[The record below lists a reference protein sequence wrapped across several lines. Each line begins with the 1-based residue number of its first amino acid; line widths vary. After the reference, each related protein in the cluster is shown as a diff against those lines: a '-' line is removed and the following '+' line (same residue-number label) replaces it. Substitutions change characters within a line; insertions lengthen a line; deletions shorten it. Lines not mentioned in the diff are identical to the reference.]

1 MPFPSLARAPPGR
14 PPPLASPVAFDPG
27 DVSDADSFVTE
38 YSSDEAAD
46 APAGVGDGTPTRA
59 RSQKL
64 ESRYVFVKKVGEG
77 ATATA
82 FLCLD
87 VADGSRAV
95 ILKKCAR
102 AKFRALPR
110 PGAPAPRAV
119 AHEAEIAVLKKLSS
133 AHPNIIDLLGVVDD
147 PASPT
152 VALVLEYANGGDL
165 KRRVA
170 ADALVDDGHPGVRP
184 ETLWDWAR
192 DLVNGLAYMHK
203 HGVMHRDVKPE
214 NVLLCNRGRGGEGH
228 TAKLADFGASRIV
241 DADRLHLDL
250 AADESDDGNETD
262 HLDDP
267 SGAVDRCVD
276 QAGSPAFMS
285 PECASGDPYRGFPS
299 DVWSLG
305 MTMYYCLFARSAFAR
320 DNPAATMDAIADPNA
335 RVPYDD
341 PFYADDARC
350 PPELRA
356 FLARCLERDPE
367 RRADV
372 RDLLGDAWL
381 TRGGESPLTS
391 WSFLLRVRCDA
402 SDRAL
407 AVDRVGHAKEEEGA
421 AAVATVRLLGDGS
434 SSPASAPTSVID
446 RAFAAAGAA
455 ERRPREF
462 APGEALVTQGAPAD
476 AAYLVLEG
484 AAEVILERRA
494 TTESGEEMMARAS
507 SRAVGAGE
515 FVGEVAMLHGEG
527 TYGASVVATEP
538 TVVLV
543 VRKEEFAAALAAGSE
558 EDRARVER
566 VASRRRALRREM
578 SVKLRAELGAKLALF
593 VRDEDDDEREDRG
606 ECERATPRD
615 GETAIAPAAIA
626 PAAIAPAAIAPAAIA
641 PAAIAPA
648 SPSTCRTAAA
658 LAAMPMLPETAARE
672 VRSWRCAAGTI
683 IAARGEV
690 ATAAYFLKSGA
701 ARETLA
707 LDDETPLATFAA
719 GDFLGYSS
727 IALRRGRRLSTF
739 VATRA
744 CELLVVPREAFVDLV
759 AATPGL
765 SERMVAHG
773 ERVHA
778 ELREKIAARLG
789 RGVRKIISARRLA
802 AAAGTASEG
811 TGRQRE
817 DGGEDRRDDEDAK
830 GAGMSRFA
838 RETS

>member
-1 MPFPSLARAPPGR
+1 MPFPSLARAHPGR
-14 PPPLASPVAFDPG
+14 PPPLASPVACDPG

-87 VADGSRAV
+87 VTDGSRAV

-110 PGAPAPRAV
+110 PGAPAPRAA
-119 AHEAEIAVLKKLSS
+119 AHEAEIAVLKKLSF

-170 ADALVDDGHPGVRP
+170 ADASVDDGHPGVRP

-250 AADESDDGNETD
+250 AADESDETD

-267 SGAVDRCVD
+267 TGAVDRCVD

-320 DNPAATMDAIADPNA
+320 DTPAATMDAIADPNA

-381 TRGGESPLTS
+381 TRGGESPLTG

-407 AVDRVGHAKEEEGA
+407 AVDRVGHAEEEEKGEEGEGEGGGI
-421 AAVATVRLLGDGS
+421 GDGS
-434 SSPASAPTSVID
+434 SSPVAAARDGSSSSASTPTSVID

-462 APGEALVTQGAPAD
+462 APGESLVTQGAPAD

-494 TTESGEEMMARAS
+494 TTESGEEMVARAS

-515 FVGEVAMLHGEG
+515 FVGEVAMLHGER
-527 TYGASVVATEP
+527 TYGASAVATER

-543 VRKEEFAAALAAGSE
+543 LRKEEFAAALAAGSE

-566 VASRRRALRREM
+566 VAARRRALRREM

-593 VRDEDDDEREDRG
+593 VPDEDDAMRGDRG
-606 ECERATPRD
+606 R

-626 PAAIAPAAIAPAAIA
+626 PAAIAPAAIAPASSS
-641 PAAIAPA
+641 PKAPA
-648 SPSTCRTAAA
+648 SPSASRAAAA

-701 ARETLA
+701 ARETLV
-707 LDDETPLATFAA
+707 LDDETPLATFVA

-802 AAAGTASEG
+802 AAAGTAAEG
-811 TGRQRE
+811 TGRQSEVE
-817 DGGEDRRDDEDAK
+817 DGRDGEEAK
-830 GAGMSRFA
+830 GAGLSRFA